1 MEEGVTF
8 PTWLV
13 VFSQSQYT
21 VPVGQPEQTVLVG
34 RRDFL
39 ENKAFE
45 RGGAIMYSIWKIMCF
60 LNIKACQHIV
70 TPNAQK
76 YDHEIIE
83 YIQIYSVI
91 YYIFY
96 MDYENFLEKSL
107 EFIQLFC
114 FRQSINVKSTNAS
127 VWEKKQRL
135 RLITAEIWFYY
146 RYFQG
151 VLSLKIKF
159 VTPNKYVFAKN

>member
-1 MEEGVTF
+1 M
-8 PTWLV
+8 PT
-13 VFSQSQYT
+13 
-21 VPVGQPEQTVLVG
+21 
-34 RRDFL
+34 
-39 ENKAFE
+39 
-45 RGGAIMYSIWKIMCF
+45 YS
-60 LNIKACQHIV
+60 V

-127 VWEKKQRL
+127 VWKKTEIENDHSRD
-135 RLITAEIWFYY
+135 LILLQIFSRRT
-146 RYFQG
+146 
-151 VLSLKIKF
+151 LIK
-159 VTPNKYVFAKN
+159 NKVCNS